1 MNTKTKLL
9 LTTLLTLAPALAH
22 AYVGPGAGLSAIGS
36 AIALILGLLVAILG
50 FVWFP
55 LKRLIKGKQ
64 GATLEDTDTA
74 DTSDNNGTR

>member
-1 MNTKTKLL
+1 MKTKLL
-9 LTTLLTLAPALAH
+9 LITLLTLSPALAH

-64 GATLEDTDTA
+64 GATLEDA
-74 DTSDNNGTR
+74 EAAESSDNNGSR